1 VQSPTLILSLPF
13 NEHFYWHK
21 KEKYWTP
28 SSLIDIKQIM
38 GKKLDMSQ
46 QCALAAQKPNC
57 ILGCVRRCVAD
68 GRGR

>member
-1 VQSPTLILSLPF
+1 MC
-13 NEHFYWHK
+13 YWQQTK
-21 KEKYWTP
+21 DLFWTP

-38 GKKLDMSQ
+38 GKTLDMSQ